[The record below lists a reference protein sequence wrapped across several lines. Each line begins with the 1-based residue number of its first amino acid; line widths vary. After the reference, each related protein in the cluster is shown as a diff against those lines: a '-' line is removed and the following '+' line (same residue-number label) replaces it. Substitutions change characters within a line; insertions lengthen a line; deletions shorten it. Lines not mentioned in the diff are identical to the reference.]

1 MIALFIQ
8 IHLKFDLGLFKVH
21 LCINAAIVDSYDVHL
36 YVLFYT
42 YCFRLGLVTVLQR
55 AGVFNVYPIRGT
67 DASIV
72 QLQEFEIHLFTTKK
86 RPSTFRQ

>member
-1 MIALFIQ
+1 
-8 IHLKFDLGLFKVH
+8 LKFDLGLFKVH

-55 AGVFNVYPIRGT
+55 AGVFNVYLTRIYLKARANARYVNVDVDKYILPCT
-67 DASIV
+67 MC
-72 QLQEFEIHLFTTKK
+72 
-86 RPSTFRQ
+86 